1 MYASQIKFVNHLIL
15 FNKGNFMRLSKFLC
29 VPLTVLGLV
38 CVAPLNAQS
47 GGTVAKVNG
56 VAIPQSRR
64 DLVVKAATAQGQPD
78 SAEVRNALRE
88 NLITEEILAQEAIKK
103 GLDRSPEVVTQIDLA
118 RQGILIRA
126 YQADFMR
133 NNPVSD
139 SELRKEYE
147 SVKAQMG
154 DKEYKARHI
163 LVETEQEAKDL
174 VAALKK
180 GSAFDKLAGERSI
193 DTGSKSNGGEL
204 GWSSAAVYVKP
215 FADALIRLKKGETT
229 SQPVQSPFGWHVIRL
244 DDVRT
249 AVPPSFEEVKQNM
262 QQRVLQRKFAAVVES
277 LRKNA
282 KVE

>member
-1 MYASQIKFVNHLIL
+1 
-15 FNKGNFMRLSKFLC
+15 MRLVKFFC
-29 VPLTVLGLV
+29 VPLAVLGFA
-38 CVAPLNAQS
+38 CVTPLSAQS

-56 VAIPQSRR
+56 IAIPQARL
-64 DLVVKAATAQGQPD
+64 DLVVKAAAAQGQPD
-78 SAEVRNALRE
+78 SAEMRNALRE
-88 NLITEEILAQEAIKK
+88 NLITEEILTQEAIKK
-103 GLDRSPEVVTQIDLA
+103 KLDRNPDVVTQIDLA

-126 YQADFMR
+126 YQTDFMK

-147 SVKAQMG
+147 SVKSQMG

-174 VAALKK
+174 IVSLRK
-180 GSAFDKLAGERSI
+180 GGAFEKLADERSI

-215 FADALIRLKKGETT
+215 FADALTKLKKGETT
-229 SQPVQSPFGWHVIRL
+229 NQPIQTPFGWHVIRL
-244 DDVRT
+244 DDMRT
-249 AVPPSFEEVKQNM
+249 AVPPSFDEVKQNM
-262 QQRVLQRKFAAVVES
+262 QQRVLQRKFAAVVEL

>member
-1 MYASQIKFVNHLIL
+1 MPRA
-15 FNKGNFMRLSKFLC
+15 
-29 VPLTVLGLV
+29 
-38 CVAPLNAQS
+38 
-47 GGTVAKVNG
+47 GTVAKVNG
-56 VAIPQSRR
+56 VAIPQSRL

-180 GSAFDKLAGERSI
+180 AVRSI
-193 DTGSKSNGGEL
+193 NWRANVPLTLAARVMVANWAGVQRLCTSNHL
-204 GWSSAAVYVKP
+204 
-215 FADALIRLKKGETT
+215 LMR
-229 SQPVQSPFGWHVIRL
+229 
-244 DDVRT
+244 
-249 AVPPSFEEVKQNM
+249 
-262 QQRVLQRKFAAVVES
+262 
-277 LRKNA
+277 
-282 KVE
+282 

>member
-1 MYASQIKFVNHLIL
+1 
-15 FNKGNFMRLSKFLC
+15 MRLTTFFS
-29 VPLTVLGLV
+29 VPLAVLGLV
-38 CVAPLNAQS
+38 CVTSVNAQGS
-47 GGTVAKVNG
+47 GTVAKVNG
-56 VAIPQSRR
+56 VAIPQSRL
-64 DLVVKAATAQGQPD
+64 DLVIKAATAQGQPD
-78 SAEVRNALRE
+78 SAEVKSALRE

-103 GLDRSPEVVTQIDLA
+103 GLDRNPDVLTQIDLA

-133 NNPVSD
+133 NNPISD
-139 SELRKEYE
+139 SDLRKEYE
-147 SVKAQMG
+147 SVKSQMG

-174 VAALKK
+174 IAALKK
-180 GSAFDKLAGERSI
+180 GGAFEKLAGERSI

-215 FADALIRLKKGETT
+215 FADALTKLKKGETT
-229 SQPVQSPFGWHVIRL
+229 SQPVQTPFGWHVIRL
-244 DDVRT
+244 EDVRT

-262 QQRVLQRKFAAVVES
+262 QQRVLQRKFAAMVES

>member
-1 MYASQIKFVNHLIL
+1 MRFTKF
-15 FNKGNFMRLSKFLC
+15 FY
-29 VPLTVLGLV
+29 VPLAVLGLT
-38 CVAPLNAQS
+38 CVTPLNAQS

-56 VAIPQSRR
+56 VAIPQSRL
-64 DLVVKAATAQGQPD
+64 DLVIKAATAQGQPD
-78 SAEVRNALRE
+78 SAEMRNALRE
-88 NLITEEILAQEAIKK
+88 NLITEEILTQEAMKK
-103 GLDRSPEVVTQIDLA
+103 GLDRNPDVVTQTDLA

-147 SVKAQMG
+147 SVKSQMG

-174 VAALKK
+174 TASLKK
-180 GSAFDKLAGERSI
+180 GGSFEKLAGERSI
-193 DTGSKSNGGEL
+193 DTGSKGNGGEL

-215 FADALIRLKKGETT
+215 FADALTKLKKGETT
-229 SQPVQSPFGWHVIRL
+229 SQPVQTPFGWHVIRL

-249 AVPPSFEEVKQNM
+249 AVPPPFDEVKQNM
-262 QQRVLQRKFAAVVES
+262 QQRILQRKFAVMVES

>member
-1 MYASQIKFVNHLIL
+1 
-15 FNKGNFMRLSKFLC
+15 MRLSKFLC
-29 VPLTVLGLV
+29 VPLAVLGFV
-38 CVAPLNAQS
+38 CTTPLSAQG

-56 VAIPQSRR
+56 IAIPQSRL
-64 DLVVKAATAQGQPD
+64 DLVIKAATAQGQPD
-78 SAEVRNALRE
+78 SAEMRNALRE
-88 NLITEEILAQEAIKK
+88 NLITEEVLTQEAIKK
-103 GLDRSPEVVTQIDLA
+103 GLDRNPDVVTQIDLA

-139 SELRKEYE
+139 DELRKEYE
-147 SVKAQMG
+147 SVKSQMG

-174 VAALKK
+174 VASLKK
-180 GSAFDKLAGERSI
+180 GGVFEKLASERSI

-215 FADALIRLKKGETT
+215 FSDALTKLKKGETT
-229 SQPVQSPFGWHVIRL
+229 SQPVQTPFGWHVIRL

-249 AVPPSFEEVKQNM
+249 AVPPSFDEVKQNM

>member
-1 MYASQIKFVNHLIL
+1 
-15 FNKGNFMRLSKFLC
+15 MRLSKFLC
-29 VPLTVLGLV
+29 VPLTVVGLV

-56 VAIPQSRR
+56 VVIPQSRL

-103 GLDRSPEVVTQIDLA
+103 RLDRDPDVVTQIDLA

-174 VAALKK
+174 VTALKK

-193 DTGSKSNGGEL
+193 DTGSKNNGGEL

-215 FADALIRLKKGETT
+215 FADALTKLKKGET

-244 DDVRT
+244 DDVRN
-249 AVPPSFEEVKQNM
+249 AVPPSFDEVKQNM

-277 LRKNA
+277 LRKSA

>member
-1 MYASQIKFVNHLIL
+1 
-15 FNKGNFMRLSKFLC
+15 MRLSKFLC
-29 VPLTVLGLV
+29 VPLTVVGLV

-56 VAIPQSRR
+56 VVIPQSRL

-103 GLDRSPEVVTQIDLA
+103 RLDRDPDVVTQIDLA

-174 VAALKK
+174 VTVLKK

-193 DTGSKSNGGEL
+193 DTGSKNNGGEL

-215 FADALIRLKKGETT
+215 FADALTKLKKGET

-244 DDVRT
+244 DDVRN
-249 AVPPSFEEVKQNM
+249 AVPPSFDEVKQNM

-277 LRKNA
+277 LRKSA

>member
-1 MYASQIKFVNHLIL
+1 
-15 FNKGNFMRLSKFLC
+15 MRLTKFLS
-29 VPLTVLGLV
+29 VPLAVLGLV
-38 CVAPLNAQS
+38 CVTSVNAQG

-56 VAIPQSRR
+56 VAIPQSHL
-64 DLVVKAATAQGQPD
+64 DLVIKAATAQGQPD
-78 SAEVRNALRE
+78 SAEMRSALRE
-88 NLITEEILAQEAIKK
+88 NLITEEILTQEAIKK
-103 GLDRSPEVVTQIDLA
+103 GLDRNPDVLTQIDLA

-133 NNPVSD
+133 NNPISD
-139 SELRKEYE
+139 SDLRKEYE
-147 SVKAQMG
+147 SVKSQMG

-174 VAALKK
+174 IAALKK
-180 GSAFDKLAGERSI
+180 GGSFEKLAGERSI

-215 FADALIRLKKGETT
+215 FADALTKLKKGETT
-229 SQPVQSPFGWHVIRL
+229 SQPVQTPFGWHVIRL
-244 DDVRT
+244 EDVRA

-262 QQRVLQRKFAAVVES
+262 QQRVLQRKFAAMVES

>member
-1 MYASQIKFVNHLIL
+1 MRFTKF
-15 FNKGNFMRLSKFLC
+15 FY
-29 VPLTVLGLV
+29 VPLAVLGLT
-38 CVAPLNAQS
+38 CVTPLNAQS

-56 VAIPQSRR
+56 VAIPQSRL
-64 DLVVKAATAQGQPD
+64 DLVIKAATAQGQPD
-78 SAEVRNALRE
+78 SAEMRNALRE
-88 NLITEEILAQEAIKK
+88 NLITEEILTQEAMKK
-103 GLDRSPEVVTQIDLA
+103 GLDRNPDVVTQTDLA

-147 SVKAQMG
+147 SVKSQMG

-174 VAALKK
+174 TASLKK
-180 GSAFDKLAGERSI
+180 GGSFEKLAGERSI
-193 DTGSKSNGGEL
+193 DTGSKGNGGEL

-215 FADALIRLKKGETT
+215 FADALTKLKKGETT
-229 SQPVQSPFGWHVIRL
+229 SQPVQTPFGWHVIRL

-249 AVPPSFEEVKQNM
+249 AVPPPFDEVKQNM
-262 QQRVLQRKFAAVVES
+262 QQRILQRKFAAMVES

>member
-1 MYASQIKFVNHLIL
+1 
-15 FNKGNFMRLSKFLC
+15 MRLSKFLC
-29 VPLTVLGLV
+29 VPLTVVGLV

-56 VAIPQSRR
+56 VVIPQSRL

-103 GLDRSPEVVTQIDLA
+103 RLDRDPDVVTQIDLA

-174 VAALKK
+174 VTVLKK

-193 DTGSKSNGGEL
+193 DTGSKNNGGEL

-215 FADALIRLKKGETT
+215 FADALTKLKKGET

-244 DDVRT
+244 DDVRN
-249 AVPPSFEEVKQNM
+249 AVPPSFDEVKQNM

>member
-1 MYASQIKFVNHLIL
+1 MRFTKF
-15 FNKGNFMRLSKFLC
+15 FY
-29 VPLTVLGLV
+29 VPLAVLGLT
-38 CVAPLNAQS
+38 CVTPLNAQS

-56 VAIPQSRR
+56 VAIPQSRL
-64 DLVVKAATAQGQPD
+64 DLVIKAATAQGQPD

-88 NLITEEILAQEAIKK
+88 NLITEEILTQEAMKK
-103 GLDRSPEVVTQIDLA
+103 GLDRNPDVVTQTDLA

-147 SVKAQMG
+147 SVKSQMG

-174 VAALKK
+174 TASLKK
-180 GSAFDKLAGERSI
+180 GGSFEKLAGERSI
-193 DTGSKSNGGEL
+193 DTGSKGNGGEL

-215 FADALIRLKKGETT
+215 FADALTKLKKGETT
-229 SQPVQSPFGWHVIRL
+229 SQPVQTPFGWHVIRL

-249 AVPPSFEEVKQNM
+249 AVPPPFDEVKQNM
-262 QQRVLQRKFAAVVES
+262 QQRILQRKFAAMVES

>member
-1 MYASQIKFVNHLIL
+1 
-15 FNKGNFMRLSKFLC
+15 MRLTKLLC
-29 VPLTVLGLV
+29 VPLAVLG
-38 CVAPLNAQS
+38 VACITPLYAQS
-47 GGTVAKVNG
+47 GGAVAKVNG
-56 VAIPQSRR
+56 VVIPQSRL
-64 DLVVKAATAQGQPD
+64 DLVVRAATAQGQPD
-78 SAEVRNALRE
+78 SAEMRNALRE
-88 NLITEEILAQEAIKK
+88 NLITEEILTQEAIRK
-103 GLDRSPEVVTQIDLA
+103 GLDRDPDVVTQVDLA

-126 YQADFMR
+126 YQANFMR

-139 SELRKEYE
+139 SDLRKEYE
-147 SVKAQMG
+147 SVKSQMG

-174 VAALKK
+174 IASLKRGK
-180 GSAFDKLAGERSI
+180 GGAFEKFASERSI

-215 FADALIRLKKGETT
+215 FSDVLTKLKKGETT
-229 SQPVQSPFGWHVIRL
+229 SQPVQTEFGWHVIRL
-244 DDVRT
+244 DDVRA

-262 QQRVLQRKFAAVVES
+262 QQRVLQRKFSSLVES

>member
-1 MYASQIKFVNHLIL
+1 
-15 FNKGNFMRLSKFLC
+15 MRLFKFLC

-56 VAIPQSRR
+56 VAIPQSRL
-64 DLVVKAATAQGQPD
+64 DLVIKAATAQGQPD

-174 VAALKK
+174 LAALKK

-215 FADALIRLKKGETT
+215 FADALTRLKKGETT

-249 AVPPSFEEVKQNM
+249 AVPPSFDEVKQNM
-262 QQRVLQRKFAAVVES
+262 QQRVLQRKFATVVES

>member
-1 MYASQIKFVNHLIL
+1 
-15 FNKGNFMRLSKFLC
+15 MRLTKFLC
-29 VPLTVLGLV
+29 VPLTILGLA
-38 CVAPLNAQS
+38 CVVPVSAQS
-47 GGTVAKVNG
+47 GGAVAKVNG
-56 VAIPQSRR
+56 VAIPQSRL
-64 DLVVKAATAQGQPD
+64 DLVIKAATAQGQPD

-103 GLDRSPEVVTQIDLA
+103 GLDRNQDVLTQIDLA

-139 SELRKEYE
+139 SDLRKEYD

-163 LVETEQEAKDL
+163 LVETEQQAKDL
-174 VAALKK
+174 IASLKK
-180 GSAFDKLAGERSI
+180 GGAFDKLAGEHSV

-204 GWSSAAVYVKP
+204 GWSSSAVYVKP
-215 FADALIRLKKGETT
+215 FADALTNLKKGETT
-229 SQPVQSPFGWHVIRL
+229 NQPVQTPFGWHVIRL
-244 DDVRT
+244 DDIRT
-249 AVPPSFEEVKQNM
+249 AVPPSFEEVKPNM
-262 QQRVLQRKFAAVVES
+262 QQRVLQRKFAAMVES

>member
-1 MYASQIKFVNHLIL
+1 
-15 FNKGNFMRLSKFLC
+15 MRVTKLLS
-29 VPLTVLGLV
+29 VPLAVLGLV
-38 CVAPLNAQS
+38 CVTSVNAQS

-56 VAIPQSRR
+56 AAIPQSRL
-64 DLVVKAATAQGQPD
+64 DLVIKAAAAQGQPD
-78 SAEVRNALRE
+78 SAEVRSALRE

-103 GLDRSPEVVTQIDLA
+103 GLDRNPDVQTQVDLA

-139 SELRKEYE
+139 SDLRKEYE
-147 SVKAQMG
+147 SVKSQMG

-174 VAALKK
+174 IAALKK
-180 GSAFDKLAGERSI
+180 GGSFEKLAGERSI

-215 FADALIRLKKGETT
+215 FADALTKLKKGETT
-229 SQPVQSPFGWHVIRL
+229 SQPVQTPFGWHVIRL
-244 DDVRT
+244 EDVRA
-249 AVPPSFEEVKQNM
+249 AVPPSFAEVKQNM
-262 QQRVLQRKFAAVVES
+262 QQRVLQRKFATVVES

>member
-1 MYASQIKFVNHLIL
+1 
-15 FNKGNFMRLSKFLC
+15 MRLFKFLC

-38 CVAPLNAQS
+38 CVTPLNAQS

-56 VAIPQSRR
+56 VAIPQSRL
-64 DLVVKAATAQGQPD
+64 DLVIKAATAQGQPD

-103 GLDRSPEVVTQIDLA
+103 GLDRNPEVVTQIDLA

-174 VAALKK
+174 LAALKK
-180 GSAFDKLAGERSI
+180 VVRSI
-193 DTGSKSNGGEL
+193 NWRVNVPLIPAARVMVANWDGVQRLCTSNL
-204 GWSSAAVYVKP
+204 
-215 FADALIRLKKGETT
+215 LLM
-229 SQPVQSPFGWHVIRL
+229 H
-244 DDVRT
+244 
-249 AVPPSFEEVKQNM
+249 
-262 QQRVLQRKFAAVVES
+262 
-277 LRKNA
+277 
-282 KVE
+282 